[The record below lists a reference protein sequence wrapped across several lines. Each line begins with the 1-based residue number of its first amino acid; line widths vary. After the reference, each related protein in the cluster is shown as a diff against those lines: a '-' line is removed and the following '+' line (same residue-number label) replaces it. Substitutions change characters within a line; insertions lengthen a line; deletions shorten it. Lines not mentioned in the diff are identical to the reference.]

1 METPPPKR
9 SFWMVPF
16 TVHATRGLLRD
27 QSSRRKTMAVSVAV
41 ALLLLI
47 AGLTVLR
54 PWLDPH
60 EHPWRFI
67 LFWLACAWET
77 VLVLLLALFDLLL
90 LRANARAARKA
101 FQEDLSKE
109 SAASPNENAK
119 RDQNPS

>member
-1 METPPPKR
+1 
-9 SFWMVPF
+9 
-16 TVHATRGLLRD
+16 
-27 QSSRRKTMAVSVAV
+27 MAISLAV
-41 ALLLLI
+41 AIVLLV

-90 LRANARAARKA
+90 VRAQARAARKL
-101 FQEDLSKE
+101 FREEFGKGVPPE
-109 SAASPNENAK
+109 SSSEQDN
-119 RDQNPS
+119 

>member
-16 TVHATRGLLRD
+16 TVHATKGLLRD
-27 QSSRRKTMAVSVAV
+27 QSSRRKTMAICLAVAV
-41 ALLLLI
+41 LMLV

-60 EHPWRFI
+60 EHPGRFV
-67 LFWLACAWET
+67 LFWLACGWET

-90 LRANARAARKA
+90 LRAQARAAREA
-101 FQEDLSKE
+101 FRENLSKATPAPPDGE
-109 SAASPNENAK
+109 ANRSN
-119 RDQNPS
+119 

>member
-1 METPPPKR
+1 
-9 SFWMVPF
+9 MVPF

-27 QSSRRKTMAVSVAV
+27 QRSRRKTMAISLAI
-41 ALLLLI
+41 ALLLLV

-90 LRANARAARKA
+90 LRAKSRAERKA
-101 FQEDLSKE
+101 FREDLAKGRTPPSPIEDDE
-109 SAASPNENAK
+109 S
-119 RDQNPS
+119 

>member
-1 METPPPKR
+1 
-9 SFWMVPF
+9 MVPF

-27 QSSRRKTMAVSVAV
+27 QKSRRKTMAISLAV
-41 ALLLLI
+41 ALLLLV

-90 LRANARAARKA
+90 LRAQSRAARKA
-101 FQEDLSKE
+101 FREDLSMGKSASRTEKE
-109 SAASPNENAK
+109 DK
-119 RDQNPS
+119 T